1 MFHEGED
8 FQWLE
13 KMLKHPDMQYIGLS
27 PHTETKSS
35 ERFRFCK
42 ECFKRIYDIRP
53 EVKTHGFGLT
63 VLDILPYFNFTSVDS
78 TTWSMLA
85 IHGRILLLKNNKLYA
100 VPVSDRTVH
109 DSTHFCHYSTQVK
122 TIASAYIEQ
131 LGFSTERLLTLS
143 YNSVPTGIDTHD
155 ITDSITARQQFNAVS
170 MMTYLHD
177 ADYLTLPKSIRKIF

>member
-13 KMLKHPDMQYIGLS
+13 KMLKQPDMQYIGLS

-35 ERFRFCK
+35 ERFQFCK
-42 ECFKRIYDIRP
+42 ECFKRIYEIHP

-78 TTWSMLA
+78 TTWSLLA
-85 IHGRILLLKNNKLYA
+85 INGRILLLKNNKLYA
-100 VPVSDRTVH
+100 VRVSDRTVH
-109 DSTHFCHYSTQVK
+109 NSDHFCHYSNQVK
-122 TIASAYIEQ
+122 TIACEYIEK

-143 YNSVPTGIDTHD
+143 YSSIPTGIDTND

-170 MMTYLHD
+170 MVNYLND
-177 ADYLTLPKSIRKIF
+177 VDYSPLPKSMRNIF